1 MVLVVVEPTEH
12 HQMVVLVILVVLVV
26 VMEDMEPIHQTI
38 DQLKVLNILD
48 QVILSLHHLVVG
60 VVKVM
65 VPMLIVVEEVVVPL
79 MNPLGAVL
87 QE

>member
-1 MVLVVVEPTEH
+1 MTRVNTPAL
-12 HQMVVLVILVVLVV
+12 LGVLVV

-38 DQLKVLNILD
+38 YQLMVLNILD
-48 QVILSLHHLVVG
+48 RVILSLHHLAVG

-65 VPMLIVVEEVVVPL
+65 VLTPSAVEEVVVPV
-79 MNPLGAVL
+79 MHPLGAVL